1 MHHMHFAWLL
11 LLMRWQFPYNPNPK
25 SFSAVA
31 TEFLLWTEVEAG
43 FSRETV
49 QKYAECL
56 KQVWKLVGDKSV
68 SEFNKADLLR
78 LKSYWLSKALS
89 ASRQMSLLLALKRL
103 LLFCQLEK
111 NLELCFDPAEIK
123 LPPRPRRE
131 VVFLTPEEIE
141 AFIATI
147 PLTTYKGDVHRAG
160 LRLRTVVEALL
171 GTAMRIS
178 ELLSLNRDAIDFERK
193 EAKVVGK
200 GNKERSVF
208 FTARSLMWT
217 RRYLDSRTDDCSAL
231 FVCQDGRTRL
241 RRDDLWRYFDRH
253 RKLAGIKKKVRPHI
267 LRHTAA
273 TTLLFNGCP
282 IGHIKAILGHE
293 RLETTC
299 RYYLGI
305 DQRAAKAAHHK
316 YLIYDRDRSSDE
328 PATNP
333 DSIAR

>member
-1 MHHMHFAWLL
+1 
-11 LLMRWQFPYNPNPK
+11 MRWQFPYNPDPK
-25 SFSAVA
+25 SFSALA
-31 TEFLLWTEVEAG
+31 TEFLSWAEVEPN

-49 QKYAECL
+49 QKYGECL
-56 KQVWKLVGDKSV
+56 KQVWKLVGDKQVAKV
-68 SEFNKADLLR
+68 SKTDLLR
-78 LKSYWLSKALS
+78 LKSYWLSKHLS
-89 ASRQMSLLLALKRL
+89 ASRQMSLLLAFKRFL
-103 LLFCQLEK
+103 VFCQDEK
-111 NLELCFDPAEIK
+111 NLPLALEPKEIK
-123 LPPRPRRE
+123 PPKRPRRE

-147 PLTTYKGDVHRAG
+147 PLTTYKGDVHQAG

-178 ELLSLNRDAIDFERK
+178 ELLSLNRDSIDFERRD
-193 EAKVVGK
+193 ARIIGK
-200 GNKERSVF
+200 GNKERTVF
-208 FTARSLMWT
+208 FTDRSLLWIK
-217 RRYLDSRTDDCSAL
+217 RYLDSRNDDSPSL
-231 FVCQDGRTRL
+231 FVCQNGRNRL

-253 RKLAGIKKKVRPHI
+253 RKLAAIKKKVRPHI

-305 DQRAAKAAHHK
+305 DQRAAKSAHHK
-316 YLIYDRDRSSDE
+316 YLNYGPE
-328 PATNP
+328 TLP
-333 DSIAR
+333 